1 MIDVR
6 IEDRTIVEERGIS
19 GDSLELM
26 TEAVT
31 LAAYVLDFLAKDE
44 TTHSVLKS
52 ALADG
57 IRKLDF
63 GNIRDGAQPDR

>member
-26 TEAVT
+26 TEILT
-31 LAAYVLDFLAKDE
+31 LAAYVFDWLGVSKEGHAA
-44 TTHSVLKS
+44 LKNILGD
-52 ALADG
+52 AIKQLEY
-57 IRKLDF
+57 
-63 GNIRDGAQPDR
+63 GNIREGRQQE